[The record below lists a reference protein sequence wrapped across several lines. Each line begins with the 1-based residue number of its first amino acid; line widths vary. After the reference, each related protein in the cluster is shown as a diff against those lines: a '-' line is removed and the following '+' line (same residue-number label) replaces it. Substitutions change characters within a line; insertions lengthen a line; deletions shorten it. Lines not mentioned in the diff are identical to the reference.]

1 MVMKKYLV
9 FISLLGLLQSVS
21 AQSMSKLDKQIF
33 ERDMVDASQILKK
46 RLIKG
51 DSAVLAQY
59 AYVILR
65 LNKFNEAF
73 VNYHLAAQKG
83 ILKEKQHLLDYIS
96 LSKQNKVEVSQ
107 YQSYI
112 NKLNDMGLR
121 GFEFNESLLSYADT
135 NNLCINSDA
144 DEFGLT
150 TYNKQRLFSS
160 NRMSKDENVQNAFM
174 QTFAIN
180 NTCDVV
186 AKDITAE
193 SKRFHVGPVHVTAGD
208 KHIFATVSRTKK
220 NKDGIYQLEIL
231 WSSKTDKAYTDFV
244 SLPFCSPDHSVQHAY
259 FDEKENVLY
268 FSSNMKGGKGGFDI
282 YKSKMINTTWSTPE
296 PINEVNT
303 AADEV
308 FPTLQNGVL
317 YYSSVPA
324 NGFGGLDILM
334 LKNGEAF
341 AHILPAPIN
350 STYDD
355 FYFQSADDLNGT
367 FCSNRIGGKGG
378 DDIYSYNIDTTP
390 YTVCLQLIDSSTQK
404 PNVGVD
410 VSYTLDGK
418 NYTVKSD
425 NDGNICFTLPI
436 TTKLL
441 GNALTFTAN
450 KSGYIPASVPLTLN
464 FTASRTINI
473 SKSMILAPVVVAKAK
488 IKVGQDLGKLLNLN
502 PIYFDLGKWD
512 VRPDAALELDKI
524 VRAME
529 EYPTLVIEL
538 GSHTDSRSSAKF
550 NQTLSQKRAESSGKY
565 ILSKGISPKRLG
577 WKGYGESKLLNK
589 CKDGVKCSEEDH
601 AKNRRTEFKIIK
613 M

>member
-1 MVMKKYLV
+1 MLK
-9 FISLLGLLQSVS
+9 FAHG
-21 AQSMSKLDKQIF
+21 QSMSKLDKQIF
-33 ERDMVDASQILKK
+33 ERDMFDASQTLTKK
-46 RLIKG
+46 LVKG
-51 DSAVLAQY
+51 DSSVLAQY
-59 AYVILR
+59 AYVLLR
-65 LNKFNEAF
+65 LNKANEAF
-73 VNYHLAAQKG
+73 ANYKIAAQKE
-83 ILKEKQHLLDYIS
+83 LLNDKQHLLDYVS
-96 LSKQNKVEVSQ
+96 LSKQHKVEVSQ
-107 YQSYI
+107 YQTYI
-112 NKLNDMGLR
+112 SKLNEMGLKA
-121 GFEFNESLLSYADT
+121 FSFNESIMSLAEI
-135 NNLCINSDA
+135 NNSCINSDA

-150 TYNKQRLFSS
+150 NFGKQRLFSS
-160 NRMSKDENVQNAFM
+160 NRMSDDVNVQNAFM
-174 QTFAIN
+174 HTFAIN
-180 NTCDVV
+180 NICDVV

-193 SKRFHVGPVHVTAGD
+193 SKRFHVGPVHVTAD
-208 KHIFATVSRTKK
+208 DMHVFATVSRTRR

-231 WSSKTDKAYTDFV
+231 WSTKTDKAYTGFV
-244 SLPFCSPDHSVQHAY
+244 SLPFCSPDYSVQHAY
-259 FDEKENVLY
+259 FDDKDNVLY

-282 YKSKMINTTWSTPE
+282 YKSKLSNSTWTSPE
-296 PINEVNT
+296 PVNEVNT

-334 LKNGEAF
+334 LKRGETLAQ
-341 AHILPAPIN
+341 ILPAPVN
-350 STYDD
+350 SAYDD
-355 FYFQSADDLNGT
+355 FYFQPINNLNGT
-367 FCSNRIGGKGG
+367 FCSNRAGGKGG

-390 YTVCLQLIDSSTQK
+390 YTVCLQLLDSTTQK
-404 PNVGVD
+404 PNTGVS
-410 VSYTLDGK
+410 VNYVLDGK
-418 NYTVKSD
+418 NYEVKSD
-425 NDGNICFTLPI
+425 KDGKVCFTLPV

-450 KSGYIPASVPLTLN
+450 KSGYNPASVPLTLN
-464 FTASRTINI
+464 FNAGRTINI
-473 SKSMILAPVVVAKAK
+473 SKSMILAPVAVAKAK

-550 NQTLSQKRAESSGKY
+550 NQALSQKRAESSGKY
-565 ILSKGISPKRLG
+565 ILSKGINPKRLS

-589 CKDGVKCSEEDH
+589 CKDGVKCSEDDH